1 MIIIKLKYLERKPHQ
16 PYLVF
21 MRFPILVELEFKDIG
36 LCGESSRKT
45 GVPAVL
51 IHQYDESQ
59 QQTQPTNGIGPEE

>member
-1 MIIIKLKYLERKPHQ
+1 MIIIKLKCLERKPHQ
-16 PYLVF
+16 PCLVF

-45 GVPAVL
+45 VVPGEK
-51 IHQYDESQ
+51 HTKYGESQ